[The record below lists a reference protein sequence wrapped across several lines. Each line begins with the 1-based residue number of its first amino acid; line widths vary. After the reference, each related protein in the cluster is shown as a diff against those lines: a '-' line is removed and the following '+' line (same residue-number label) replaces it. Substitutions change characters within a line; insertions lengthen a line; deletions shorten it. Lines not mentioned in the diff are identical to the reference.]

1 MELSETRLFR
11 GMTKEEISSL
21 LACLA
26 AREKRYRKGETI
38 LPEGKPVR
46 QMGLVLA
53 GRAILS
59 SSDIWGN
66 NSLLGSA
73 APGAVFA
80 EAYACSPGEPLQIAV
95 SAAEDTTVLFLDLQR
110 VLSPCQ
116 AACGCHTALLRNL
129 LAVSAQRSLQL
140 SRRILHTRAKTI
152 RGRLMSYFSE
162 CAKRTG
168 SSSFLIPYNRQQLAD
183 YLNVDRS
190 AMCNELSKMQK
201 DGVIEYARNRI
212 LLKEQK
218 GLDPLIKPP
227 VP

>member
-1 MELSETRLFR
+1 MELSETGLFR
-11 GMTKEEISSL
+11 GMTEGEISAL
-21 LACLA
+21 LACLS

-38 LPEGKPVR
+38 LPEGKPAR

-66 NSLLGSA
+66 NSILGSA
-73 APGAVFA
+73 AQGAVFA

-110 VLSPCQ
+110 VLSPCET
-116 AACGCHTALLRNL
+116 ACGCHTALLRNL

-162 CAKRTG
+162 CVRAAG
-168 SSSFLIPYNRQQLAD
+168 GPAFEVAYSRQQLAD
-183 YLNVDRS
+183 YLGVDRS
-190 AMCNELSKMQK
+190 ALSSELSRMQR
-201 DGVIEYARNRI
+201 DGLIRYQRNQFVVSRPFRD
-212 LLKEQK
+212 
-218 GLDPLIKPP
+218 GD
-227 VP
+227 V